1 MHKIVAIFVIFACLN
16 GCESIELS
24 QVDSNA
30 PEQPINSPEQA
41 KQLER
46 EHGP

>member
-1 MHKIVAIFVIFACLN
+1 MRKFVVVFAIFTCLN
-16 GCESIELS
+16 GCESVELS
-24 QVDSNA
+24 QVDSDA
-30 PEQPINSPEQA
+30 PEQAINSPEQA